1 MPEPTA
7 IDIWDGRRQD
17 NRRSI
22 KLGLFRDRII
32 ARPQSACI
40 RPFRNSVDDDDAAVE
55 FRLLDCR
62 EIAGPEEAVMS
73 ALSTLI
79 RFTSPSKAETARRK
93 RGLIPGKEE
102 TPVLIV
108 ECLPDNERPERRNCR
123 RRRRNAGL
131 QNARTNRGINSG
143 RVALSELDTEE
154 IRRTGI
160 GRDIARPE
168 PSGIGSFI
176 ELRPDKDSPIK
187 FRLLRCRI
195 VSGKKPGLIRAFG
208 NLLA

>member
-40 RPFRNSVDDDDAAVE
+40 RPCRNSLDDDDAAVE

-62 EIAGPEEAVMS
+62 EIARPEEAGVS
-73 ALSTLI
+73 ALATLI
-79 RFTSPSKAETARRK
+79 GFTPPSKTETAGRN

-102 TPVLIV
+102 IPVLIV
-108 ECLPDNERPERRNCR
+108 ERLPDNERPEWRNRCG
-123 RRRRNAGL
+123 RRRNAGL
-131 QNARTNRGINSG
+131 QNACTDRGINS
-143 RVALSELDTEE
+143 RRIALSELDTEE
-154 IRRTGI
+154 IRGTTNICG
-160 GRDIARPE
+160 DIAGPE
-168 PSGIGSFI
+168 PSGIGSFV
-176 ELRPDKDSPIK
+176 ELRPNKNSSIE
-187 FRLLRCRI
+187 FGLLRCRI
-195 VSGKKPGLIRAFG
+195 VSGKKPGFIR
-208 NLLA
+208 